1 MPQFASSAKTL
12 LFYVETKAIKRLGE
26 VFGHKLEKLSQE
38 EKYQL
43 CTAIALMLWG
53 CCDSGIG
60 EGSDDDLDFS
70 DLVLEDDEADA
81 CRVVDDQLAPAITE
95 NVRAALVILQN
106 EPPEILAQLLPAV
119 AEYARDDDR

>member
-1 MPQFASSAKTL
+1 MTQFTSSAKTL
-12 LFYVETKAIKRLGE
+12 TYYVETKAINTLGE
-26 VFGHKLEKLSQE
+26 AFGHKLDRLTQE

-60 EGSDDDLDFS
+60 EGHDDNDIESGIDLITTQDVY
-70 DLVLEDDEADA
+70 LVPEVTAH
-81 CRVVDDQLAPAITE
+81 VMT
-95 NVRAALVILQN
+95 ALVILQH
-106 EPPEILAQLLPAV
+106 EAPEILAQLLPAV